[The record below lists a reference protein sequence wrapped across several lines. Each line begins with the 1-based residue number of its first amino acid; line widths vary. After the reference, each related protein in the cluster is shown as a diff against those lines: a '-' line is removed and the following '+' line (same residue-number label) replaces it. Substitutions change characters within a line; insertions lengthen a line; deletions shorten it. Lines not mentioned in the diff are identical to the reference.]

1 MLLEKNIH
9 DKIYEVLS
17 DPFKNKKDKPEIF
30 RDFIMGYVTIDMPNK
45 FVGEH
50 GSTYNFRCRQNL
62 KTCNFDGD
70 IVTLRKDSNN
80 VQENVKKEECDIV
93 TLHEH
98 MKSHIHFKCKDRS
111 FGDTLKIAKL
121 LREY

>member
-9 DKIYEVLS
+9 DKIFEVLS
-17 DPFKNKKDKPEIF
+17 EPFKNKKDKPEIF
-30 RDFIMGYVTIDMPNK
+30 KDFIMGYVTIDMPIK

-50 GSTYNFRCRQNL
+50 GSSYNFRCRQNL
-62 KTCNFDGD
+62 KKCNFYGD
-70 IVTLRKDSNN
+70 IVTLRKDSKN

-98 MKSHIHFKCKDRS
+98 RKSHIHFKCKDRS
-111 FGDTLKIAKL
+111 FEDTLKIVNFLK
-121 LREY
+121 EY